1 MTGHEAA
8 ALMATLVHGNED
20 DKTFERKEGDQS
32 QEDEEVRAEREM
44 KRERNKKGGLMTK
57 EDCRAFADKWGLKM
71 ISVGLVKK
79 EWEERKKREKE
90 KSKGKGKQT
99 YD

>member
-20 DKTFERKEGDQS
+20 DKAFERKEGEQG
-32 QEDEEVRAEREM
+32 QEDEEVRAERER
-44 KRERNKKGGLMTK
+44 KRERNSKGGLMTK

-71 ISVGLVKK
+71 VSVGMVKK
-79 EWEERKKREKE
+79 EWKERDKREKE
-90 KSKGKGKQT
+90 KRKGKGK
-99 YD
+99 